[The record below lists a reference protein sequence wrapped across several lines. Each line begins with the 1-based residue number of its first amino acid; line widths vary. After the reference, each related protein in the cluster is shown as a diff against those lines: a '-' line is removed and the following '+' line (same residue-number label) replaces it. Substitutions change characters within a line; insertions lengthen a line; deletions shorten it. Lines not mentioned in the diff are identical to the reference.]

1 MWNYLVG
8 KMYKNILCDFG
19 RNILMIHVAN
29 ENRKNFEEYF
39 KMYYQQALGYATR
52 KVSNADMAEDLVM
65 DAFVACHK
73 NFEKFDETKAHFAT
87 WFYFILNNKI
97 KNYYRDHKE
106 HELLEDHLELTNSQ
120 EDELFTAIHIKELR
134 ELLAEALK
142 ELPDLQRKIVIL
154 KYFGNKTS
162 NEIALEC
169 GLTPGN
175 VRVQL
180 SRTLDKLKSYFE
192 KNNVTWE

>member
-1 MWNYLVG
+1 MGLRLHE
-8 KMYKNILCDFG
+8 KKLS
-19 RNILMIHVAN
+19 
-29 ENRKNFEEYF
+29 FEEYYQ
-39 KMYYQQALGYATR
+39 MYYQQALKYTVK
-52 KVSNADMAEDLVM
+52 KVSAFDIAEDLVM
-65 DAFVACHK
+65 ESFASCYRKFGEF
-73 NFEKFDETKAHFAT
+73 NPEKAKFAT
-87 WFYFILNNKI
+87 WFYVVLENKI
-97 KNYYRDHKE
+97 KNYYRGYKKSDYDT
-106 HELLEDHLELTNSQ
+106 LEEHLELTDSQ
-120 EDELFTAIHIKELR
+120 EDELFTAVHIKELR